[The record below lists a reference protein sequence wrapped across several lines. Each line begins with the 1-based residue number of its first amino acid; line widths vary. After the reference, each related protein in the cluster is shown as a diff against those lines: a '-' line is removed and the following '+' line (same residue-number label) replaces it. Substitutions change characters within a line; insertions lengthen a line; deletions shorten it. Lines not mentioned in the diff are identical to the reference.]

1 MVSRKRSKG
10 IRVTNSERVYDVFV
24 YIMITLLGVICLYPY
39 LNVMAKSFSGA
50 EEVLSGKVM
59 GILPKGFNLEAYAMT
74 IKSERFVR
82 SAGNTVFITVVGTL
96 LNVMLTYFVAYATSR
111 KRLPGSKLIM
121 TLYIITMMFS
131 GGMIPTYF
139 VIINAGLRNSLWSL
153 ILPGLVVPYNLIL
166 MRNYMAALPG
176 ELEESASID
185 GASQWTVMF
194 RILLPLTLPSI
205 ATIVLFC
212 AVSQWNSYFNALLY
226 IDDRSKTVLQQ
237 YIRELLASVG
247 DAEKNGGD
255 VREMMHGMPTETV
268 RAACVVC
275 ATLPI
280 LCVYPFLQKYYIK
293 GMTLGAVKG

>member
-1 MVSRKRSKG
+1 MVSRKRG
-10 IRVTNSERVYDVFV
+10 IRGGFGERANDIFV
-24 YIMITLLGVICLYPY
+24 YFMITLLAVICLYPY
-39 LNVMAKSFSGA
+39 LNIMAKSFSGA
-50 EEVLSGKVM
+50 EQVLSGKVM
-59 GILPKGFNLEAYAMT
+59 GILPKGLNFEAYAMT
-74 IKSERFVR
+74 IKSERFIS
-82 SAGNTVFITVVGTL
+82 SAGNTVFITVAGTF

-111 KRLPGSKLIM
+111 KNLPGVKLIM
-121 TLYIITMMFS
+121 TLYIITMLFG

-139 VIINAGLRNSLWSL
+139 VIINASLRNSLWSL
-153 ILPGLVVPYNLIL
+153 IIPGLVVPYNLIL
-166 MRNYMAALPG
+166 MRNYMAALPV

-194 RILLPLTLPSI
+194 KIILPLTLPSI

-237 YIRELLASVG
+237 YMRELLASIG
-247 DAEKNGGD
+247 DTERTGGD
-255 VREMMHGMPTETV
+255 VREMMRGMPTETV

-280 LCVYPFLQKYYIK
+280 LLVYPFLQKYYIK

>member
-1 MVSRKRSKG
+1 MVSSKRSNR
-10 IRVTNSERVYDVFV
+10 IRRANSERAYDLFV
-24 YIMITLLGVICLYPY
+24 YVMITLLAVVCLYPY

-50 EEVLSGKVM
+50 KYVLSGHVM
-59 GILPKGFNLEAYAMT
+59 GIIPKGFNMEAYAMT
-74 IKSERFVR
+74 LNSERFVT
-82 SAGNTVFITVVGTL
+82 SARNTVFITVVGTF
-96 LNVMLTYFVAYATSR
+96 LNVMLTYFMAYATSR
-111 KRLPGSKLIM
+111 RNLPGSRLIM
-121 TLYIITMMFS
+121 TLYIITMMFG

-139 VIINAGLRNSLWSL
+139 VVINAGLRNSLWSL

-166 MRNYMAALPG
+166 MRNYMAALPD
-176 ELEESASID
+176 EMEESASID

-212 AVSQWNSYFNALLY
+212 AVGYWNSYFNALLY
-226 IDDRSKTVLQQ
+226 IDDRGKVVLQQ
-237 YIRELLASVG
+237 YIRELLASIG

-255 VREMMHGMPTETV
+255 VREMTRGMPSETV

-275 ATLPI
+275 STLPI
-280 LCVYPFLQKYYIK
+280 LCLYPFLQKYYIK